1 MDILPELTEVF
12 RTVFDD
18 PELELRPEM
27 TAQDIYGW
35 DSLSNMTLMMA
46 IELKFK
52 LKITPDEQMH
62 FRNVGDMA
70 RHIEQRKGCTSCC

>member
-46 IELKFK
+46 IE
-52 LKITPDEQMH
+52 TH
-62 FRNVGDMA
+62 FRITIPLDNQRQFHNVGA
-70 RHIEQRKGCTSCC
+70 IISFVSEKISK